1 MKNLGIVILV
11 IGILLT
17 VFTTFNIV
25 TKEKIADVGPLQ
37 ITQDKN
43 HHLGWSPIIGIG
55 VIIAGAAVYLAGNRK
70 RN

>member
-11 IGILLT
+11 IGVLLT

-25 TKEKIADVGPLQ
+25 TKEKIVDVGPLE

-43 HHLGWSPIIGIG
+43 NHLGWSPIIGIG
-55 VIIAGAAVYLAGNRK
+55 VIIAGAVVIFASSRK

>member
-11 IGILLT
+11 IGVLLT

-25 TKEKIADVGPLQ
+25 TEEKIADVGPLE

-43 HHLGWSPIIGIG
+43 HQLGWSPLIGVG
-55 VIIAGAAVYLAGNRK
+55 VIIAGAVVIFSASRK